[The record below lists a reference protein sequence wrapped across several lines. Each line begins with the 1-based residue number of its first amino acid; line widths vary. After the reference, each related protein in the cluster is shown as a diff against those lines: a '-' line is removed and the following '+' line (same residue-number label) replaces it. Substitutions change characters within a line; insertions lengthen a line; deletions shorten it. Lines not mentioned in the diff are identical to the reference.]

1 MKLPEDKN
9 STIFSSVVKK
19 CNKKILF
26 GERKKFFG
34 HPVCIYVKP
43 YSLASEAKKFA
54 IAETLEELK
63 YARIGKT
70 IYLYRSFGRKVGC
83 YITDHDVRFSKLVGD

>member
-19 CNKKILF
+19 DSIGRK
-26 GERKKFFG
+26 KKFFG

-43 YSLASEAKKFA
+43 YSLASETKKFA

-83 YITDHDVRFSKLVGD
+83 YITDHDVRFAK

>member
-1 MKLPEDKN
+1 MKLPEDKY
-9 STIFSSVVKK
+9 STIFSSFV
-19 CNKKILF
+19 KKILL
-26 GERKKFFG
+26 GGRKKFFG

-83 YITDHDVRFSKLVGD
+83 YITDHDVRFAKLV

>member
-1 MKLPEDKN
+1 MKLPEDKY
-9 STIFSSVVKK
+9 STTFSSVVKK
-19 CNKKILF
+19 ILF
-26 GERKKFFG
+26 RERKKKFFG

-83 YITDHDVRFSKLVGD
+83 YITHHIVRFLKKKEII

>member
-1 MKLPEDKN
+1 MKLPEEKN

-19 CNKKILF
+19 RFYWKK
-26 GERKKFFG
+26 EKKFFG

>member
-1 MKLPEDKN
+1 MVTL
-9 STIFSSVVKK
+9 
-19 CNKKILF
+19 
-26 GERKKFFG
+26 
-34 HPVCIYVKP
+34 
-43 YSLASEAKKFA
+43 SLASEAKKFA

-83 YITDHDVRFSKLVGD
+83 YITDHNVRFAKLVGVRASGSFTFLCSVAVFGCT

>member
-1 MKLPEDKN
+1 MKLPEDKY
-9 STIFSSVVKK
+9 STIFSSFV
-19 CNKKILF
+19 KKILL

-83 YITDHDVRFSKLVGD
+83 YITDHDVRFAKLVGD

>member
-1 MKLPEDKN
+1 MKLPEEKN

-19 CNKKILF
+19 RFYWKK
-26 GERKKFFG
+26 EKKFFG

-83 YITDHDVRFSKLVGD
+83 YITHHIVRFLKKKEII

>member
-1 MKLPEDKN
+1 MKLPEDKY
-9 STIFSSVVKK
+9 STIFSSFEKK
-19 CNKKILF
+19 RFYWEKEKS
-26 GERKKFFG
+26 FFG

-70 IYLYRSFGRKVGC
+70 IYLYRSFG
-83 YITDHDVRFSKLVGD
+83 